1 MGVKT
6 NIFYQGWLPGFR
18 PTDRCRSIAPTRRDI
33 WHACGRHLGR
43 GTSSHF
49 PSLNAPP
56 KPLVLLDAVFSSG
69 SCRLRNRCAAAVF
82 LVQGSCKVR
91 GWHRVLFKAFGRS
104 HRPGPDT
111 FGVGPDLDPNQT
123 LRAGSGPDSDSYR
136 AGYMSDL

>member
-1 MGVKT
+1 MLRQIYSIRGGCQD
-6 NIFYQGWLPGFR
+6 FDR
-18 PTDRCRSIAPTRRDI
+18 PTDVD
-33 WHACGRHLGR
+33 L
-43 GTSSHF
+43 
-49 PSLNAPP
+49 SLQHVATYGMPVVDTLDEVLHRISPPLMHPP